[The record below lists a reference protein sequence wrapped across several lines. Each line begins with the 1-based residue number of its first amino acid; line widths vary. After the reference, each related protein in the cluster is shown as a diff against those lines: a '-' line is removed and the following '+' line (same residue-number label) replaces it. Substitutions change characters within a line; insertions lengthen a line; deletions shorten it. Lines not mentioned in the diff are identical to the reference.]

1 MKIVRPAVAVT
12 SDLCPAHLEH
22 VLDDEVRLSHH
33 TQQRHV
39 GPGKQRELAEIIFL
53 DKRENKPDKA

>member
-1 MKIVRPAVAVT
+1 MKIVRPAVAV
-12 SDLCPAHLEH
+12 SWDLCPAHLEH